1 MLAKIKELFKD
12 TAVYGISTII
22 GRFLAFIL
30 VPFYTHYL
38 SEADFGIY
46 SNIYAYI
53 AFLNIVYIYGM
64 DAAFLKYSSV
74 SEPGKKKDVFST
86 PYLFVLGTSLL
97 LSAIILIFKTP
108 FIFLMQVPEK
118 YNYLILYVVLIL
130 FFDTL
135 VLVPF
140 ANLRLQRKAGK
151 FAFIK
156 MTFIILNILLI
167 LVFIIKLKY
176 GIEAIFLSNLIAS
189 FVTFLMLLPEILKNL
204 KFTIDKDELKR
215 MLKFGMPYLPASI
228 SATIV
233 QVIDRPILTAMTNDA
248 TVGIYTANYK
258 LGIFMML
265 FVNMFQYAWQPFF
278 LLNAKEK
285 DAKEIFAKILTLFVL
300 AASIIWVFVT
310 LFVDN
315 FAKLKIGAHSNL
327 IAEPFWSGLSIVPI
341 ILLSYIF
348 HGMYVNFNAGIYIE
362 EKTKY
367 LPYVTLLGAAINVV
381 ANIILIPYFSLIG
394 AAYATLFS
402 YLSMCISLYFVSQ
415 KFYKINYELGKVLKI
430 IGLILVT
437 SVVYY
442 YFYYN
447 NLLTYLNKFILL
459 FAFFAMLFV
468 LRVINKSDI
477 QVAKRVVLR
486 KR

>member
-1 MLAKIKELFKD
+1 MLNKIKELFKD

-53 AFLNIVYIYGM
+53 AFFNIIYIYGM
-64 DAAFLKYSSV
+64 DAAFLKYSSLAE
-74 SEPGKKKDVFST
+74 STKKKIVFST
-86 PYLFVLGTSLL
+86 AYLFVLVTSLI
-97 LSAIILIFKTP
+97 LSGIILIFKTP
-108 FIFLMQVPEK
+108 FVFLMQVPDK

-130 FFDTL
+130 LFDTL
-135 VLVPF
+135 ALVPF
-140 ANLRLQRKAGK
+140 ANLRLHRKAGK
-151 FAFIK
+151 FVFIK
-156 MTFIILNILLI
+156 MSFIILNIALI
-167 LVFIIKLKY
+167 LVFIIKFKY
-176 GIEAIFLSNLIAS
+176 GIQAIFLSNLLAS
-189 FVTFLMLLPEILKNL
+189 LITLLMLLPEIFKNL
-204 KFTIDKDELKR
+204 QFTIDKEELKK
-215 MLKFGMPYLPASI
+215 MLKFGLPYLPASI

-300 AASIIWVFVT
+300 VASVIWVFVT
-310 LFVDN
+310 LFVDD
-315 FAKLKIGAHSNL
+315 FAKLKIGANSSI

-341 ILLSYIF
+341 ILLAYVF

-367 LPYVTLLGAAINVV
+367 LPYVTLLGAVINVL
-381 ANIILIPYFSLIG
+381 ANILLIPYYSLMG

-402 YLSMCISLYFVSQ
+402 YLSMCVSLFFVSQ
-415 KFYKINYELGKVLKI
+415 KFYKVNYEIGKVLRI
-430 IGLILVT
+430 IGLIVITL
-437 SVVYY
+437 VVYY

-447 NLLTYLNKFILL
+447 NLLFLINKLSILIL
-459 FAFFAMLFV
+459 FFVMLFV
-468 LRVINKSDI
+468 LKVINKSDLL
-477 QVAKRVVLR
+477 VAKRLILR
-486 KR
+486 RR